1 MDKEKVM
8 DYFKKKFFNLV
19 RLFTYF
25 WVIISLFFKNL
36 DYRLFFYILCSLFLI
51 YDIWET
57 WYILKKK

>member
-8 DYFKKKFFNLV
+8 NYFKKRFFDLV
-19 RLFTYF
+19 RLFVYF
-25 WVIISLFFKNL
+25 GVIISLFFKNL
-36 DYRLFFYILCSLFLI
+36 DYRLFVYTLCSLFLI